1 MKRYPDTF
9 GELPLTEVLPS
20 RDSEISAVIVRIAR
34 TNAIFNSPVN
44 NLFPIENTYQEAN
57 QTPTAREQKLR
68 REAVVISELKRK
80 Y

>member
-20 RDSEISAVIVRIAR
+20 RDSEISAVIVRTAK
-34 TNAIFNSPVN
+34 TNAIFKSPVN